1 MAVRSF
7 EEQVRAEI
15 GALRLKPNDQVWL
28 HVEAALQKE
37 KKRRW
42 LVWLFAGLLAGG
54 ALGGYYYQQ
63 SVHQNSMTANARKWG
78 PQEQPVVKQQAQI
91 NKEETAKAN
100 EIPQPS
106 NDNTTPVSLPGKN
119 GTTEM
124 RRPSD
129 KRARVIVDKP
139 ADQQAVTQQS
149 PGGIVSRISSSQQT
163 GIQTASPVEPA
174 ASANDQ
180 VAKSATGLTKHTDS
194 IPVIPA
200 ITKTDSD
207 QLTARKIA
215 DEKEQ
220 HKVLAI
226 DSLQGTDPGNPVKE
240 STTNK
245 KKKKQ
250 WRFFGT
256 VDIGSSKEVKPMV
269 ASSLA
274 FASPP
279 SNSIPSN
286 NNGMYSNGAAYKE
299 PSRSNG
305 FSFGLGLQATRP
317 IGKNTDI
324 ALGLG
329 YQFYQ
334 TGITLGRQM
343 STGQLNFA
351 SAYNFY
357 LSSDSTRYNN
367 NWHFAEFSVDLYQ
380 RMSLGGSTVLRWRIG
395 MGADLLL
402 ASNSLY
408 YDKSAAI
415 LYEDEESRRK
425 WQFNITTGFDLGIGK
440 KQALFIGPQFT
451 YFVTPSFHKD
461 DYRFTRLG
469 IRASVAIPKRK
480 N

>member
-15 GALRLKPNDQVWL
+15 GTLRLKPNEQVWL

-42 LVWLFAGLLAGG
+42 LIWLLAGLLAGG

-63 SVHQNSMTANARKWG
+63 SVHQYSVTANARKG
-78 PQEQPVVKQQAQI
+78 GQEQPVAKQQAQI
-91 NKEETAKAN
+91 NKEETAKNN

-106 NDNTTPVSLPGKN
+106 NDNTTPISLTGKN
-119 GTTEM
+119 GTPEM
-124 RRPSD
+124 RSSSD
-129 KRARVIVDKP
+129 KRARVLIDKP
-139 ADQQAVTQQS
+139 ADQQAITQQYR
-149 PGGIVSRISSSQQT
+149 GGIISGIPSSQQT
-163 GIQTASPVEPA
+163 SKQTARPVEPA
-174 ASANDQ
+174 APANDQ
-180 VAKSATGLTKHTDS
+180 VAKSATDQTKPAEP

-200 ITKTDSD
+200 ITKTDSG
-207 QLTARKIA
+207 QLTARQIA
-215 DEKEQ
+215 DDKEQ
-220 HKVLAI
+220 HRISLN
-226 DSLQGTDPGNPVKE
+226 DSLQETNPGNPVKE
-240 STTNK
+240 STADK

-269 ASSLA
+269 TSSLS
-274 FASPP
+274 FAAPP

-317 IGKNTDI
+317 IRKNTDI

-334 TGITLGRQM
+334 TGITLGRPM
-343 STGQLNFA
+343 SVSQSNFA

-395 MGADLLL
+395 IGADLLL

-440 KQALFIGPQFT
+440 KQALFIGPHFT
-451 YFVTPSFHKD
+451 YFVTPSSHND